1 MSTDTAP
8 AKQEFRNY
16 ETGALVAAVREHYRK
31 MRSRQTYDYV
41 QRMKAKYLT
50 FDRPMHLWDA
60 MVELNKLVDVSD
72 PDMDLPNVQHLLQS
86 AEAMREQGCP
96 DWMQLVGLIHDLG
109 KVMYL
114 WGSDEDGTS
123 EAEQWGLVG
132 DVFVVGAALP
142 DTCVYPEFNALN
154 PDMSDPRY
162 NTELGVYEPGC
173 GLDNLHL
180 AWGHDEYLY
189 QVLRNQISRLH
200 RLTKDI
206 RQAAS
211 RHEEDLDLTL
221 DLAPLDIRRQVQLA
235 ADLARPQ
242 FQAKGVSVESS
253 VDSLTRNVLG
263 DEERLQQVLTNVL
276 SNALQHTPAGGS
288 VHLKAHNHGPTVEI
302 VITDTGEGIEA
313 GQLEAIFDRFHR
325 ADPARTIAD
334 SPTGSGLGLTIARRI
349 VIEHHGSITATS
361 PGPGQ
366 GSSFTIQ
373 LPAHE

>member
-1 MSTDTAP
+1 VKQQRTGLATRLMIAQLIVIAVGGVTLLVTEVIVAPPLFTEHLMRSGVTDPGTIEHAEQAFNSAYLISLSVASAAAIIAASIISWLLVTRIVP
-8 AKQEFRNY
+8 PLQRLSEATRQ
-16 ETGALVAAVREHYRK
+16 VAAGN
-31 MRSRQTYDYV
+31 YDI
-41 QRMKAKYLT
+41 
-50 FDRPMHLWDA
+50 PI
-60 MVELNKLVDVSD
+60 
-72 PDMDLPNVQHLLQS
+72 P
-86 AEAMREQGCP
+86 EQGFGAEL
-96 DWMQLVGLIHDLG
+96 DSLTTSFRQLAWQLKEVDESRSQMLNDLAHEIGTPLATLEAFIDGL
-109 KVMYL
+109 
-114 WGSDEDGTS
+114 EDGVV
-123 EAEQWGLVG
+123 EADAE
-132 DVFVVGAALP
+132 
-142 DTCVYPEFNALN
+142 T
-154 PDMSDPRY
+154 
-162 NTELGVYEPGC
+162 
-173 GLDNLHL
+173 
-180 AWGHDEYLY
+180 Y